1 MKQHL
6 VVPILLWGLLLMGLY
21 GGISVSWD
29 TFTEAAP
36 CPEVTGVHVCYV
48 ILACYGLMI
57 LAQVMRASTL
67 QNIVFYS
74 AWAIVFGVALFASV
88 LEMSN
93 GHTCPKS
100 SGGLAMCYVSLLLSG
115 LIGLLFWYSK
125 RLTSKRSAGG
135 TS

>member
-1 MKQHL
+1 MKQRL

-36 CPEVTGVHVCYV
+36 CPEVAGFHVCYV

-57 LAQVMRASTL
+57 LAQVIRTSTL
-67 QNIVFYS
+67 QNIIFYS
-74 AWAIVFGVALFASV
+74 AWAVVFGVALFASI
-88 LEMSN
+88 LEISN

-100 SGGLAMCYVSLLLSG
+100 SGGLVMCYVSLLLSG
-115 LIGLLFWYSK
+115 LIGLLFWAK
-125 RLTSKRSAGG
+125 PDP
-135 TS
+135 